1 MKKRNF
7 GVMGFPLEH
16 SLSKSYFE
24 QKFAKE
30 KIENVSYESFS
41 TEASRLL
48 MFLIEME
55 KSLVGFNITFPYKRD
70 IIPYLDSVSEIAQ
83 EVRSVNVVK
92 IDRSSV
98 PPKFLGY
105 NTDILGF
112 EQSLLE
118 HIKPK
123 HRSALILGTGGAAR
137 SAAYVLK
144 KLNID
149 YQYVSREAKP
159 DVLTYETLD
168 KKTIEDN
175 LLIIN
180 ATPLGMLPDVDTC
193 PPIDY
198 TAIGKNHFLFDM
210 VYNPAQTL
218 FLKNGK
224 KNGAKTKNGYDMLCY
239 QAEESWKIW
248 NEEV

>member
-1 MKKRNF
+1 M
-7 GVMGFPLEH
+7 
-16 SLSKSYFE
+16 
-24 QKFAKE
+24 
-30 KIENVSYESFS
+30 
-41 TEASRLL
+41 
-48 MFLIEME
+48 
-55 KSLVGFNITFPYKRD
+55 
-70 IIPYLDSVSEIAQ
+70 
-83 EVRSVNVVK
+83 
-92 IDRSSV
+92 
-98 PPKFLGY
+98 GY

-149 YQYVSREAKP
+149 YQFVSRESKP

-168 KKTIEDN
+168 KKTIENN

-180 ATPLGMLPDVDTC
+180 ATPLGMLPDAKTC

-198 TAIGKNHFLFDM
+198 TAIGKDHFLFDM
-210 VYNPAQTL
+210 VYNPKRTL
-218 FLKNGK
+218 FLKNGR